1 MPAAGVSARLAS
13 VRCVPGWS
21 WTFADDRGEPLE
33 PQGEGVPQQA
43 ARGFPVQA
51 DAETW
56 LGESWRR
63 LLAAGAE
70 RAELHHE
77 GARVYGPIT
86 LRPPA

>member
-1 MPAAGVSARLAS
+1 MPAVGGVDRLAT

-21 WTFADDRGEPLE
+21 WAFADAGGYAVEPG
-33 PQGEGVPQQA
+33 GEGVPRQA
-43 ARGFPVQA
+43 AQGFPVQA

-70 RAELHHE
+70 RAVLLHE
-77 GARVYGPIT
+77 GERVYGPIA